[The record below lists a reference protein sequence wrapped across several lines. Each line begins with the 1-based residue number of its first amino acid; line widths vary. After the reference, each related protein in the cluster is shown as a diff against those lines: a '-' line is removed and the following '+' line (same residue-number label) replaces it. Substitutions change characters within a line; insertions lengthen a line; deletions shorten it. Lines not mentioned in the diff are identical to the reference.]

1 MPGQLTCGP
10 QHRSEKPEGDGS
22 TPSPGTKRRDD
33 MNPYEI
39 NELENQDLYCEICDC
54 LISTKEYLDNQGI
67 CNKCLEKE

>member
-1 MPGQLTCGP
+1 
-10 QHRSEKPEGDGS
+10 
-22 TPSPGTKRRDD
+22 